1 MMETFSSPSGR
12 ATQRSPASP
21 DESSTLP
28 RSSSCTR
35 SLSYTVNTTV
45 HGLTAQPNEQHK
57 FHSGASELWTTSLW
71 QVGAPTAIF
80 THGSDRSSRSR
91 GLTLPSYQWSLC
103 GMSRAASAHARSAG
117 IGFVVGLGH
126 DEPRG
131 QEEFCET
138 REPRPAPPTALAS
151 GRQTTNLRDRRQRTL
166 ASRVNRETPNS
177 VSAGM
182 LMHENIT
189 SSPCVLNSLKCS
201 SKTLVVKL
209 A

>member
-151 GRQTTNLRDRRQRTL
+151 RRGKLQT
-166 ASRVNRETPNS
+166 
-177 VSAGM
+177 
-182 LMHENIT
+182 
-189 SSPCVLNSLKCS
+189 
-201 SKTLVVKL
+201 
-209 A
+209 